1 MAWISWSVW
10 HTGRGVGVQVLHD
23 FDLACEP
30 KWFRESGHCGDQAIE
45 DGYGGRL
52 TVTGAPQIVYVKAS
66 ANIQPRV
73 TCGPLWKFTTSIDDV
88 E

>member
-1 MAWISWSVW
+1 MASILWAFG

-45 DGYGGRL
+45 NGYDGRL
-52 TVTGAPQIVYVKAS
+52 TVTGTPQIV
-66 ANIQPRV
+66 
-73 TCGPLWKFTTSIDDV
+73 
-88 E
+88 